1 MPSVPKQTTC
11 IELGCN
17 NARSRRNV
25 YCLQHGGNDALY
37 YKSNDTPKRKQFNA
51 MYNTKQWASLRMAQ
65 LSKYPICAGCESEG
79 IITPANTV
87 DHLFP
92 WSQHG
97 RESFYLNVFQSL
109 CVIHHTYKTQLE
121 QRGVYRRYGTPVRDY
136 MQGDYERL
144 FGGGF

>member
-1 MPSVPKQTTC
+1 M
-11 IELGCN
+11 
-17 NARSRRNV
+17 
-25 YCLQHGGNDALY
+25 Y
-37 YKSNDTPKRKQFNA
+37 YKSNDTAQRKQFNA

-65 LSKYPICAGCESEG
+65 LSKYPICSGCESEG

-97 RESFYLNVFQSL
+97 RKSFYLNVFQSL
-109 CVIHHTYKTQLE
+109 CVIHHAYKTQLE

-136 MQGDYERL
+136 KQGDYERL
-144 FGGGF
+144 FGA